1 MPVTSATSEDLEA
14 LRRSAK
20 RLLATHA
27 SSAQVRAAM
36 ATEAGWEPAVWALM
50 ARELGWAAL
59 AIPEEDGGV
68 GAGWEA
74 VAALFEETGKALL
87 CAPLFS
93 TVCLGASAIVECGDR
108 AQRSALLPPL
118 VEGVETATLAVTERN
133 GAWDPADVEATAER
147 TEHGWTLRGTKRYV
161 VDGHSANAVIVAA
174 REPGSVGAEGLG
186 LYVVRSGAR
195 GLERRAVGTMDLTR
209 KLAEITLRDVA
220 VGKDARLDRGDWGGL
235 ERVLHRACVALSA
248 EEVGGA
254 ARCLEMSVE
263 YAKVRTQFGRPIG
276 SFQAIKHKCADM
288 LVDVESARS
297 ASYEAARIASSVDRA
312 ARSADAPSGVDE
324 AELGVAAMTAKAF
337 CSEAF
342 LRTAGEAIQVHGG
355 VGFTW
360 EHDAHLLFKRAK
372 GSMQLLGDAAHHR
385 DVLARRIGFV

>member
-1 MPVTSATSEDLEA
+1 MSNATSEDLEA
-14 LRRSAK
+14 LRRGAK

-36 ATEAGWEPAVWALM
+36 GTEAGWDPAVWALM

-59 AIPEEDGGV
+59 AVPEEDGGV

-93 TVCLGASAIVECGDR
+93 TVCLGASAIVECGDP
-108 AQRSALLPPL
+108 AQRASLLPAL
-118 VEGVETATLAVTERN
+118 VEGAETATLALTERG

-147 TEHGWTLRGTKRYV
+147 TEQGWTLRGAKRYV
-161 VDGHSANAVIVAA
+161 VDGHTANAVIVAA
-174 REPGSVGAEGLG
+174 REPGSVGEEGVG
-186 LYVVRSGAR
+186 LYVVRSGVR
-195 GLERRAVGTMDLTR
+195 GLERRAVGTMDMTR
-209 KLAEITLRDVA
+209 KLAEITLRDVTVA
-220 VGKDARLDRGDWGGL
+220 RDARLDCGDWRGV
-235 ERVLHRACVALSA
+235 ERVLHRACVALAA
-248 EEVGGA
+248 EALGGA

-263 YAKVRTQFGRPIG
+263 YAKVRTQFNRPIG

-297 ASYEAARIASSVDRA
+297 ASYEAARVANSE
-312 ARSADAPSGVDE
+312 DE
-324 AELGVAAMTAKAF
+324 AELAVAARTAKAF

-372 GSMQLLGDAAHHR
+372 GSMQLLGDATHHR
-385 DVLARRIGFV
+385 DALARRLGFE